1 MLEPSAL
8 AVGLSN
14 ADSGVLAVAIT
25 AIVNILFL
33 GFIYGKLVTK
43 LEGVTEELKG
53 HAQRAAITDQDHS
66 TQLRDHS
73 QRITRLET
81 KVIG

>member
-1 MLEPSAL
+1 MIDAHTVAMAISQ
-8 AVGLSN
+8 

-25 AIVNILFL
+25 VTVNIMFL